1 MKQLFFIIMENKQTN
16 DSKDLN
22 FTRDFIG
29 KTITSVRQEKGLSQ
43 IRLAELSGLKQS
55 QISDIERGKFSPSF
69 TTVFV
74 ICKAM
79 KVSFSDFLY
88 KSASEIEI
96 DISETY
102 PISFYEEKLENIQHE
117 LMEEEYERK
126 KKRYIRD
133 SDTKQKRTFSGVTI

>member
-1 MKQLFFIIMENKQTN
+1 MENKQTN